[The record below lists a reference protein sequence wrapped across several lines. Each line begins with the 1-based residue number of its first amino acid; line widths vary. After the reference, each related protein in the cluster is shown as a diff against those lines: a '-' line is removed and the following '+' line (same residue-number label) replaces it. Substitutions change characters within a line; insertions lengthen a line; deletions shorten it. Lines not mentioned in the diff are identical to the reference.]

1 MSVIWS
7 GITEEGAV
15 VPVQVTEEGKVVATG
30 DGPQGDYLP
39 ITGGELTGDL
49 EVDGSI
55 TAAGDVKI
63 GGLSSAPNITLAA
76 NGRSTF
82 YYPSAAPTDGVLKV
96 ESNVGGTKQLKWFV
110 QSDGTQYLGG
120 DASSAPNILLKS
132 DGNIT
137 AAGSLTCK
145 NYVDITRSD
154 NSSALQVNKDGQQFP
169 TFKVTG
175 DGSIT
180 ADGEAFFGNSNY
192 YNKFYTSG
200 THEIYNTDWPTSNNA
215 LDIKGSTGSVFTVLG
230 NGSIAA
236 ARGKCGFTADGE
248 LIFSSRGTRYKL
260 FVSQGV
266 CQAEEYTRQMELK
279 EKAEQFIADKRE
291 TKPSTQPSKP
301 STQPQPEATPD
312 NDNA

>member
-15 VPVQVTEEGKVVATG
+15 VPVQVTEEGKVVAVG

-55 TAAGDVKI
+55 TATSDVQVGDDPTQGKETGVKLFNSGQVYASGANDDTSI
-63 GGLSSAPNITLAA
+63 FYGYKTDPSGPNA
-76 NGRSTF
+76 TF
-82 YYPSAAPTDGVLKV
+82 EVTADG
-96 ESNVGGTKQLKWFV
+96 S
-110 QSDGTQYLGG
+110 
-120 DASSAPNILLKS
+120 
-132 DGNIT
+132 IT
-137 AAGSLTCK
+137 AAGSGIFGDGFVVK
-145 NYVDITRSD
+145 
-154 NSSALQVNKDGQQFP
+154 KDGNVAAAGTISTPVFSASNYIVAKGLAP
-169 TFKVTG
+169 VWALMGGAGAGAAHPFVVYNDTTKEDLIRLTA

-180 ADGEAFFGNSNY
+180 AAGGA
-192 YNKFYTSG
+192 
-200 THEIYNTDWPTSNNA
+200 
-215 LDIKGSTGSVFTVLG
+215 
-230 NGSIAA
+230 
-236 ARGKCGFTADGE
+236 CGFTSTGE

-279 EKAEQFIADKRE
+279 EKAELIADKRE
-291 TKPSTQPSKP
+291 TKPSD
-301 STQPQPEATPD
+301 PQPPQPGVTPD